1 MPTTVEWIYVALFAA
16 AWPLYEHAIEWPR
29 FLRRLRETP
38 EPARLGQYR
47 SIIVFQWVL
56 TAAGLTLW
64 ARSGRAWSD
73 VGLAAPEG
81 WRLWLSVALVLVMS
95 TINASNVAAVLR
107 SAKARARLRP
117 RLASVEAIVPH
128 TPRELAGFWPVSLTA
143 GFCEEFLFRG
153 FLVWALT
160 PLLTWWGAVA
170 ASAVVFGLGHSY
182 QGLPGAIRAGAV
194 GLAMALIY
202 GLTHSLMAAVVLH
215 ALIDMGSGLVA
226 WIALR
231 PEEAAD
237 ATTSESAP
245 APATSG
251 AVATA

>member
-16 AWPLYEHAIEWPR
+16 AWPLYEHVIAWPR

-38 EPARLGQYR
+38 ERARLGEYR
-47 SIIVFQWVL
+47 SIIVIQWVL
-56 TAAGLTLW
+56 TAAGLALW

-81 WRLWLSVALVLVMS
+81 WRLWVSVALVLVMS
-95 TINASNVAAVLR
+95 TLNARNVAGVLR

-117 RLASVEAIVPH
+117 RLASVDAIVPH
-128 TPRELAGFWPVSLTA
+128 TARELAGFWPVSLTA

-170 ASAVVFGLGHSY
+170 ASTVVFGFGHSY

-215 ALIDMGSGLVA
+215 ALIDMGSGLVS
-226 WIALR
+226 WIVVR
-231 PEEAAD
+231 PEEPGDAASPES
-237 ATTSESAP
+237 ATT
-245 APATSG
+245 PATSG
-251 AVATA
+251 AVAMA